1 MLKGVMLKI
10 AIIHASDFGGGAER
24 SVVSLHRNLQRLN
37 HKSQLYVGYQLTS
50 EPSTIQIPYV
60 RGVWGGRRLARS
72 LETHYGWQDI
82 YNPSFRNLV
91 NLIDLDTDVVHFNSL
106 WGSGGFAD
114 LGALPSI
121 TRKWP
126 GIITL
131 RENWLLTG
139 HCACFF
145 ECNRWRIG
153 CGNCPDLSLQPAIP
167 VDGTRFNWQRKQ
179 RIIKNSNVNI
189 VVISDWLKRQAEA
202 SPILNNKPIHR
213 IYNGIDLK
221 VFKPVTS
228 AEKTSLRHQ
237 LQIPNSKFAILLAGQ
252 TVEGINQGIATR
264 YAVDALNQLSSDL
277 VFPVVLGRSANRV
290 LNMIHHPGIAIPFQ
304 NEPQNMAQ
312 YFQACDLTLV
322 TSEVEAFGRI
332 AAESQ
337 ACGTPVVSFDSG
349 GLPEVVLDKIGGR
362 IVPSGDVKGL
372 IRAIDYFYSNP
383 SVRDQC
389 SIKGIAHVRA
399 NFDELDIANQY
410 ANLYQQIKNGESG

>member
-1 MLKGVMLKI
+1 
-10 AIIHASDFGGGAER
+10 
-24 SVVSLHRNLQRLN
+24 
-37 HKSQLYVGYQLTS
+37 
-50 EPSTIQIPYV
+50 
-60 RGVWGGRRLARS
+60 
-72 LETHYGWQDI
+72 
-82 YNPSFRNLV
+82 
-91 NLIDLDTDVVHFNSL
+91 
-106 WGSGGFAD
+106 
-114 LGALPSI
+114 
-121 TRKWP
+121 
-126 GIITL
+126 
-131 RENWLLTG
+131 
-139 HCACFF
+139 
-145 ECNRWRIG
+145 
-153 CGNCPDLSLQPAIP
+153 
-167 VDGTRFNWQRKQ
+167 
-179 RIIKNSNVNI
+179 IKNSNVNI

-228 AEKTSLRHQ
+228 AEKTSLRDQ

-290 LNMIHHPGIAIPFQ
+290 LNMIHHPGIAVPFQ
-304 NEPQNMAQ
+304 DEPQNMAQ

-362 IVPSGDVKGL
+362 IVPRSDVKGL
-372 IRAIDYFYSNP
+372 IQAIDYFYSNP
-383 SVRDQC
+383 SVREQC
-389 SIKGIAHVRA
+389 SIQGIAHVR
-399 NFDELDIANQY
+399 
-410 ANLYQQIKNGESG
+410 